1 MSKEPFYVTT
11 PIYYVNGEPHIGTA
25 YTTVAT
31 DATARFARMDGRDVF
46 FLTGMDEHGEKVAE
60 AAAAHGM
67 TPQEWCDSQV
77 TQFTELWRDLD
88 ITNDDFIRTTQPRH
102 VKGVQ
107 DFMQKLHDNGY
118 LYKGT
123 YDGYYCTPCETQF
136 TEGDLVDGKC
146 PDCGREVKVIHE

>member
-1 MSKEPFYVTT
+1 MVSRISVPRT
-11 PIYYVNGEPHIGTA
+11 PL
-25 YTTVAT
+25 VAT

-67 TPQEWCDSQV
+67 TPQEWCDAKV

-102 VKGVQ
+102 VKGVPG
-107 DFMQKLHDNGY
+107 LHAEA
-118 LYKGT
+118 
-123 YDGYYCTPCETQF
+123 P
-136 TEGDLVDGKC
+136 
-146 PDCGREVKVIHE
+146 